1 MVSRHEV
8 LSQAGSAGWG
18 RPTENDSAAWYAV
31 GARVVTQQT
40 ELRVEEHVKLVD
52 LDSEDAGED
61 VVAKLVY
68 DDEKGQG
75 DYKLESFYDK

>member
-1 MVSRHEV
+1 MVGGV
-8 LSQAGSAGWG
+8 FLFVALSDEE
-18 RPTENDSAAWYAV
+18 TYAV